1 MMMLRLARA
10 GTKKRPVY
18 HVVAADRR
26 ARRDG
31 RFVEQLGYFVPARD
45 VLVVNHERVD
55 YWLEKGAQPSET
67 VDKLIKQAK
76 KHGNTEPAAKP
87 AYEPPPAEPV
97 EVKAPATEAKEA
109 PAAEAKEAPAAEAK
123 EAADA
128 APTEAEP
135 KSAESGA
142 SAEGE
147 AAPSE
152 TKTS

>member
-45 VLVVNHERVD
+45 ILVVNHERID
-55 YWLEKGAQPSET
+55 YWIEKGAQPSET

-76 KHGNTEPAAKP
+76 KHGNTEPEAKA

-97 EVKAPATEAKEA
+97 EVKAPA
-109 PAAEAKEAPAAEAK
+109 AEAKEAPEAK
-123 EAADA
+123 EV
-128 APTEAEP
+128 
-135 KSAESGA
+135 
-142 SAEGE
+142 AEGSSE
-147 AAPSE
+147 PE
-152 TKTS
+152 TKPGEGAASEAGEGGPAETKDA